1 MKFVATKTADQLD
14 LQALHRVRE
23 RQRDHVRSGNP
34 ETGLGKS
41 DIAFKQFETTRRA
54 A

>member
-23 RQRDHVRSGNP
+23 RFVVTSYP
-34 ETGLGKS
+34 
-41 DIAFKQFETTRRA
+41 
-54 A
+54 

>member
-1 MKFVATKTADQLD
+1 MRRFIWFGPELTRATSAITS
-14 LQALHRVRE
+14 ALR
-23 RQRDHVRSGNP
+23 GNP
-34 ETGLGKS
+34 ETGLRKS